1 MSIRIKNGDILNCTE
16 DIIVHQV
23 NVAGVMGGG
32 IALQLAKK
40 YEKLEETYAEFCELY
55 DNDYNKLKGKVFKV
69 MLKGKFIMN
78 MFSQKSNFN
87 TDYDAMKIG
96 LNEIKEYAKSYNL
109 SIAIPYGIGC
119 GIANGDWNT
128 ILEIIDRAFKDY
140 EVTIYK
146 LERS

>member
-1 MSIRIKNGDILNCTE
+1 MIKIINGDILNCTE

-40 YEKLEETYAEFCELY
+40 YEKLEETYAEFCEMY

-78 MFSQKSNFN
+78 MFSQKENFD
-87 TDYDAMKIG
+87 TDYESMKVA
-96 LNEIKEYAKSYNL
+96 LEEVKEYAKSYNL

-128 ILEIIDRAFKDY
+128 VLSIIDKVFKEY
-140 EVTIYK
+140 KVTLYK
-146 LERS
+146 L

>member
-1 MSIRIKNGDILNCTE
+1 MIKIINGDILNCTE

-55 DNDYNKLKGKVFKV
+55 NNNYNKLKGKVFKV

-78 MFSQKSNFN
+78 MFSQEPDFN
-87 TDYDAMKIG
+87 TDYDAAEIG

-119 GIANGDWNT
+119 GIANGNWNT

>member
-1 MSIRIKNGDILNCTE
+1 MIKIINGDILNCTE

-55 DNDYNKLKGKVFKV
+55 NNNYNKLKGKVFKV

-78 MFSQKSNFN
+78 MFSQKPNFN

-109 SIAIPYGIGC
+109 SIAIPYKIGC

>member
-1 MSIRIKNGDILNCTE
+1 MIKIINGDILNCTE

-40 YEKLEETYAEFCELY
+40 YEKLEETYAEFCEMY

-78 MFSQKSNFN
+78 MFSQKENFD
-87 TDYDAMKIG
+87 TDYESMKVA
-96 LNEIKEYAKSYNL
+96 LEEVKEYAKSYNL

-119 GIANGDWNT
+119 GIANGNWNI

>member
-16 DIIVHQV
+16 NIIIHQV

-32 IALQLAKK
+32 LALQLARE
-40 YEKLEETYAEFCELY
+40 YEGLEEAYVEFCEMY

-78 MFSQKSNFN
+78 MFSQKENFD
-87 TDYDAMKIG
+87 TDYESMKVA
-96 LNEIKEYAKSYNL
+96 LEEVKEYAKSYNL

-128 ILEIIDRAFKDY
+128 VLSIIDKVFKEY
-140 EVTIYK
+140 KVTLYK
-146 LERS
+146 L